1 MIGEAARHARPRSIA
16 EMHDDAEVATEA
28 GDIGTADLYT
38 RLVQVHQK
46 NRWFLNEILQKK
58 DGLTS

>member
-1 MIGEAARHARPRSIA
+1 
-16 EMHDDAEVATEA
+16 MHEDTEVATEA